1 MENRPTPGQNSLL
14 FVVLSLTL
22 FAATTVPAAAQSTA
36 TSSVS
41 VLSAAFNMPQLNR
54 THKIWIYLP
63 PDYQATSKSYPVL
76 YATDGHLLFDDAEAW
91 FGNTFFGEMRVDEIL
106 DSLHALGDWGVI
118 VVAIQSDLG
127 TRNHEYF
134 PWTNVSDTS
143 IGDEGDQYVD
153 FLASTLKPYV
163 DQNYRTMP
171 GPASTGILGESAGS
185 DLAFYAGLRR
195 PDVFGLVASFSSSF
209 YFMQQMY
216 DTAAVY
222 MNPAAMQNKLY
233 FVSSNAERY
242 PLNTGLGPIFSDAQA
257 RMVDTLLAAG
267 YSLGTN
273 VQSEIRSAGAHHP
286 SFWTTEFAGAYLWL
300 YSSAV
305 TSAKNPSIEVPRGFS
320 LSNYPNP
327 FNPSTKINYQLPN
340 NSFVRITLVD
350 VLGREI
356 AVLVN
361 EEKSAGTYTL
371 TWNADGRASGMYFC
385 RLEVGDVN
393 GKQSVQTRKMIL
405 LR

>member
-1 MENRPTPGQNSLL
+1 MEYRPTPGQNSLL
-14 FVVLSLTL
+14 FVVLLLTL
-22 FAATTVPAAAQSTA
+22 LAATTVPVTAQSTA

-63 PDYQATSKSYPVL
+63 PDYQTTSKAYPVL
-76 YATDGHLLFDDAEAW
+76 YATDGHLLFDDVEAW
-91 FGNTFFGEMRVDEIL
+91 FGSTFFGEMRVDEIL

-118 VVAIQSDLG
+118 VVAIQSDLS

-134 PWTNVSDTS
+134 PWTNPSDTS

-153 FLASTLKPYV
+153 FLVSTLKPYV
-163 DQNYRTMP
+163 DQNYRTLT

-209 YFMQQMY
+209 YFMSQMY

-233 FVSSNAERY
+233 FVSSTAERY
-242 PLNTGLGPIFSDAQA
+242 PLNTGLGPIFSDAQT
-257 RMVDTLLAAG
+257 RMVDTLAAAG
-267 YSLGTN
+267 YTLGTN
-273 VQSEIRSAGAHHP
+273 LRSEIRSTGAHHP

-300 YSSAV
+300 YSDAV
-305 TSAKNPSIEVPRGFS
+305 TSVAGPSIELPRGFS

-327 FNPSTKINYQLPN
+327 FNPGTEIRYQISEVST
-340 NSFVRITLVD
+340 VTLRVFD
-350 VLGREI
+350 PLGREV

-361 EEKSAGTYTL
+361 KEEPAGSHSV
-371 TWNADGRASGMYFC
+371 TWDARGMASGIYYC
-385 RLEVGDVN
+385 RLEASDGA
-393 GKQSVQTRKMIL
+393 GERFSQTRKMVL
-405 LR
+405 LK